1 MPPQTVHLAG
11 IGSIPPHLA
20 KTVLA
25 RLFPVWAPLLSQK
38 AVREGLADAHPDF
51 I

>member
-1 MPPQTVHLAG
+1 MPPQTTHLAG

-25 RLFPVWAPLLSQK
+25 RLFPVLSRAIPEGRARAAERHAPRI
-38 AVREGLADAHPDF
+38 V
-51 I
+51 

>member
-1 MPPQTVHLAG
+1 MPPQTAHLAG

-25 RLFPVWAPLLSQK
+25 RLFPVLSAPSQK
-38 AVREGLADAHPDF
+38 AVRERLNDTHPECV
-51 I
+51 

>member
-11 IGSIPPHLA
+11 IGSVPAYLA

-25 RLFPVWAPLLSQK
+25 RLSPVPPVPSQK
-38 AVREGLADAHPDF
+38 DVRERLRDVHPDF
-51 I
+51 V